1 MSEYDPGPCAYCK
14 ELIEKGALRHS
25 LIPEMHYRCAIEALA
40 GIPPEQVDSVRLRM
54 KVWTDPAD
62 GKRWLLAGVMTTP
75 LGMAIGKKLTGHA
88 MRDAEVKLVA
98 LTHEEYNAL
107 PYSVFVETDRN
118 VKSPGVRNQE
128 LVSL

>member
-1 MSEYDPGPCAYCK
+1 MSTFDPEPCLWCK
-14 ELIEKGALRHS
+14 KTIERGDMRHS
-25 LIPEMHYRCAIEALA
+25 ALPGMHFRCAI
-40 GIPPEQVDSVRLRM
+40 DSQGAVLVEPDAVKLRM
-54 KVWTDPAD
+54 KVYTDED

-107 PYSVFVETDRN
+107 PYSLFVETDRN
-118 VKSPGVRNQE
+118 VKSPGVRNQD
-128 LVSL
+128 VISL